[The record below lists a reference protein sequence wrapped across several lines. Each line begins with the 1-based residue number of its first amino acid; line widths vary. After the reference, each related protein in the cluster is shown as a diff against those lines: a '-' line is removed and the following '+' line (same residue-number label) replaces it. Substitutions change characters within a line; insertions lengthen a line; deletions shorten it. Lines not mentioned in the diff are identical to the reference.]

1 MDKKPV
7 NNDKSSKKSSSS
19 STSTSS
25 ESDEVQM
32 EAMNAIKEMEKKQKS
47 SKLAKFVPFVSL
59 IFIETFTLNFFA
71 EWGDKSQLATILL
84 AAKDNIVGVA
94 SGAIFGQAI
103 CITLAV
109 IGGQLMSKL
118 VSIKTGEFKTSV
130 QTYE

>member
-7 NNDKSSKKSSSS
+7 HKEKS
-19 STSTSS
+19 TET
-25 ESDEVQM
+25 ESDEVKI
-32 EAMNAIKEMEKKQKS
+32 EAITAIKELEEKSKS
-47 SKLAKFVPFVSL
+47 NQIVKFIPFLSF

-84 AAKDNIVGVA
+84 AAKENVFGVA

-103 CITLAV
+103 CISLAV

-118 VSIKTGEFKTSV
+118 VSIKTGK
-130 QTYE
+130 